1 MNVWSQTSGVPLR
14 RSLPSRAG
22 GYAPDVSSIT
32 SPSSTA
38 GLPTRVRIATG
49 ELQGAVV
56 APGVCAFLGIPYAAA
71 PVGALRF
78 ADPVPA
84 PRWDGVRD
92 ATVAGPAPIQGAPS
106 PGRFLADLSSPV
118 QAEDCLGVSVWTPAP
133 DPAAKLPVMV
143 WFYGGAFVAGSN
155 AVPAYDGAR
164 LAARGVVVVGVN
176 YRLGVFGWLRSEALG
191 ADGNQGLADQAAALA
206 WVREHIA
213 AFGGDAGNVT
223 VFGESAGAA
232 SIALHL
238 AGFAAAG
245 TAAGDLP
252 FRRAVLQSGS
262 FNLCSTPDEAADTA
276 ARVLRHLEIA
286 PEALRD
292 LPASVL
298 RDAQDAATPR
308 SGGVFYRPVAD
319 GRRVPVDPGA
329 ALADRGVPV
338 PVLCGTNRHEM
349 GFFWGREE
357 RFDRISDEFLAALAG
372 RWHDDPAGV
381 LDTYRRARTARGE
394 AADNRSV
401 AVALGNDW
409 TFRAASMALA
419 AWQSERAGAGAH
431 AYRLDWCSPLYD
443 GLIGAAHV
451 LDVPLVFGTYDHPT
465 VAAFCGT
472 DVAAEQVAA
481 VSDEMAAAWVA
492 FARDGDPGWAAYDP
506 QRRTTRLF
514 GGVTATAEDPEGDEL
529 RCWDARRIHR

>member
-1 MNVWSQTSGVPLR
+1 VT
-14 RSLPSRAG
+14 
-22 GYAPDVSSIT
+22 
-32 SPSSTA
+32 
-38 GLPTRVRIATG
+38 
-49 ELQGAVV
+49 
-56 APGVCAFLGIPYAAA
+56 AFLGVPYGAA
-71 PVGALRF
+71 PVGPLRF

-84 PRWDGVRD
+84 GRWEGVRT

-118 QAEDCLGVSVWTPAP
+118 QSEDCLNLSVWTPSA

-155 AVPAYDGAR
+155 SVPAYDGAR
-164 LAARGVVVVGVN
+164 LAARGAVVVGVN

-206 WVREHIA
+206 WVGEHIS

-238 AGFAAAG
+238 AGFAAAA
-245 TAAGDLP
+245 TPAANLP

-262 FNLCSTPDEAADTA
+262 FNLCSTVAEADDTA
-276 ARVLRHLEIA
+276 ARVLRHLGVA
-286 PEALRD
+286 PSALRD

-298 RDAQDAATPR
+298 RDAQDEATPR
-308 SGGVFYRPVAD
+308 AGGVFYRPVTD
-319 GRRVPVDPGA
+319 GGRVPVDPAA

-372 RWHDDPAGV
+372 RWHADPAGL
-381 LDTYRRARTARGE
+381 LDTYRQARSARGE
-394 AADNRSV
+394 AVDNRSV
-401 AVALGNDW
+401 AVAVGNDW

-419 AWQSERAGAGAH
+419 AWQSDRAGAH
-431 AYRLDWCSPLYD
+431 AYRLDWCSPLHD
-443 GLIGAAHV
+443 GLVGAAHV
-451 LDVPLVFGTYDHPT
+451 LDVPLVFGTYEHPS
-465 VAAFCGT
+465 VAAFCGS
-472 DVAAEQVAA
+472 DVALDEVAA
-481 VSDEMAAAWVA
+481 VSDEMGAAWVA
-492 FARDGDPGWAAYDP
+492 FARDGDPGWPAYEP
-506 QRRTTRLF
+506 VRRTTRLF
-514 GGVTATAEDPEGDEL
+514 GGATPTTDDPEGVEL
-529 RCWDARRIHR
+529 RCWDARRLHR